1 MLEFPTTSPASA
13 ARTDPDT
20 APGEDGADDGAQ
32 GVASPG
38 DSSLD
43 VSLRMLTVLVLFALA
58 GSVSLLAYRWIA
70 PGFSLT
76 DSTRV
81 TTQRIAP
88 PPAPAEV
95 AADPAKGDEVLM
107 APGHVFRCT
116 EQGRVTFS
124 DRACPGTTTGTR

>member
-13 ARTDPDT
+13 SRADPEGT
-20 APGEDGADDGAQ
+20 AGEDSADEDAQ
-32 GVASPG
+32 GVASAG

-58 GSVSLLAYRWIA
+58 GSVSLLAYRWFA

-76 DSTRV
+76 DSTRI

-88 PPAPAEV
+88 PPAPAEI
-95 AADPAKGDEVLM
+95 APDPTKGDEVLM

-124 DRACPGTTTGTR
+124 DRACPNATSGSR